1 MSAHYA
7 NISTEE
13 RYVGGRGGG
22 RRRAGRRETRV
33 GKRGR
38 RKEPR
43 GRAPF
48 SPPSSISRRHGL
60 ETTHQH
66 PHSLTQIYLHP
77 VKPTHT
83 QIYLGH
89 THTTRHGSSCPPC
102 RRLLLGARIFSRS
115 YQGSRGR
122 RKSIATS
129 YHAPISTSRHFKEAF
144 RSSNSSKSTS

>member
-1 MSAHYA
+1 MR
-7 NISTEE
+7 ISQ
-13 RYVGGRGGG
+13 RRSGMWGGG
-22 RRRAGRRETRV
+22 GGGDEGLAGERREW
-33 GKRGR
+33 GR
-38 RKEPR
+38 EGKEPR

-89 THTTRHGSSCPPC
+89 SHTTRHGSSCPPC

-115 YQGSRGR
+115 YQSSRGR